1 MPESLNAELAHKLGE
16 QDEHERDQGAER
28 HERRHERWQTVAE
41 IMEVI
46 VLAIVAVATAWSGF
60 QATKW
65 DGRQSLLYGH
75 ANSYRFEA
83 QTASTYGGQLL
94 SADAGIFTA
103 WLQAHESNDAR
114 LEAFFV
120 RRFDPSYAVA
130 FDAWLKTDPFT
141 NPKAPAGPA
150 VMPEYHNTYFAQA
163 TTLNEKASSAF
174 DQGTDARDTAD
185 QYVRDT
191 VLFAAVLFL
200 VALAQRLKVREARM
214 GLNVVAFGVLVY
226 TVVSVLSLP
235 RI

>member
-1 MPESLNAELAHKLGE
+1 LPESMNTELAHKLGE
-16 QDEHERDQGAER
+16 HEAESEAHKEG
-28 HERRHERWQTVAE
+28 HELWHTVAE
-41 IMEVI
+41 IIEVI

-83 QTASTYGGQLL
+83 ESASTYGGQLL

-103 WLQAHESNDAR
+103 WLQAHETNDAR
-114 LEAFFV
+114 LESFFV
-120 RRFDPSYAVA
+120 RRFDPGYRVA

-141 NPKAPAGPA
+141 NPDAPAGPA
-150 VMPEYHNTYFAQA
+150 VMPQYHNTYFAQA
-163 TTLNEKASSAF
+163 TVLNTRASAAF
-174 DQGTDARDTAD
+174 DEGTNARDTAD

-214 GLNVVAFGVLVY
+214 GLNVVAFGVLIY
-226 TVVSVLSLP
+226 TIVSVLDLP
-235 RI
+235 RL